1 MLSKQRKRS
10 RSTEGALSRGFQSE
24 DRTVFLSFFLPFV
37 HDSKELFTQVE
48 LRACLPEEKTLY
60 GVRRGTKGAGRYE
73 FPQPIGSRLIYIPRV
88 SVSRKV

>member
-10 RSTEGALSRGFQSE
+10 SSMEGALSRGFQSE

-48 LRACLPEEKTLY
+48 LRSCLPEEKTLY
-60 GVRRGTKGAGRYE
+60 GARREQRGRRGGGK
-73 FPQPIGSRLIYIPRV
+73 I
-88 SVSRKV
+88 